1 MMIDFVLV
9 LSMVMAWGLWVGA
22 LLKHRR
28 FERGPRDETHPA
40 RQRTTR
46 MSGWC
51 ADTRAV
57 RMSVLLINRTR
68 DLPLGSLLFILAGGA
83 VMLVAAV
90 GYLRPALEPITYP
103 EVVRQIERRFGGR
116 ELVLFEAE
124 NLPICFYM
132 GRTLPYYQTREQ
144 LACAMAKRPDL
155 VVIWEQQKK
164 SQSPPPG
171 QEKLRIHMRKRDIVL
186 FEQK

>member
-1 MMIDFVLV
+1 
-9 LSMVMAWGLWVGA
+9 MASVSWGSHWRPSTRV
-22 LLKHRR
+22 
-28 FERGPRDETHPA
+28 ER
-40 RQRTTR
+40 
-46 MSGWC
+46 S
-51 ADTRAV
+51 
-57 RMSVLLINRTR
+57 
-68 DLPLGSLLFILAGGA
+68 SL
-83 VMLVAAV
+83 
-90 GYLRPALEPITYP
+90 
-103 EVVRQIERRFGGR
+103 VVRAGKLADFGFSRRSGFGNNGLDLFAEIFCRIDRGSRGEPFSFSHALGLLCDPRGGRFGGR

-144 LACAMAKRPDL
+144 LAGALAKRPDL